1 MAIKVTASVNTMASN
16 YVSGHTWVGVAGSD
30 PGTTTTPAA
39 EASGGTPAYARKA
52 TTWSAGTTGV
62 QNGTQVSID
71 LAAGTYS
78 WMILASAAT
87 VAAANMWDNVSF
99 PSQTLSADGP
109 LLLTPTYTQV

>member
-1 MAIKVTASVNTMASN
+1 MAIKVTASVNSMASS
-16 YVSGHTWVGVAGSD
+16 YVSGHTAIGVAASD
-30 PGTTTTPAA
+30 PGTTTTPAS
-39 EASGGTPAYARKA
+39 EASGGTPAYARKN

-71 LAAGTYS
+71 LAAGTYA
-78 WMILASAAT
+78 WMILASSLT
-87 VAAANMWDNVSF
+87 TGAANMWDNVSF